1 MHSPRRASDRG
12 FLLLGLDEYLALLDW
27 TGRQDRADKRGAIPQ
42 DLRPILERL
51 SINAEGWVESI
62 LDFGR
67 RFHRVIGRAA
77 SIAARAQKNGRHW
90 YQGQAASRLAFT

>member
-1 MHSPRRASDRG
+1 MAP
-12 FLLLGLDEYLALLDW
+12 LDW
-27 TGRQDRADKRGAIPQ
+27 TGRQVRADKRGAIPR

-90 YQGQAASRLAFT
+90 YQGKRPPGPLLTGPVG